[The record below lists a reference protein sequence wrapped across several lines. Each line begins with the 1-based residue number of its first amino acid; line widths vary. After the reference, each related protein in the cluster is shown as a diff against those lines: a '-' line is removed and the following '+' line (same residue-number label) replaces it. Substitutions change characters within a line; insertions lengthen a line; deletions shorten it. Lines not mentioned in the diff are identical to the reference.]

1 MLENDLFI
9 HNMVKEANFVNFKN
23 NIISILKKIINKKTK
38 AELKSVTIESTKH
51 LLESLTWYKELKIT
65 ILKENLCVK
74 SVQPYLSVFS
84 PSRGKYGPKVTPYF
98 NTFHAVRMQ
107 VKKDMIITK
116 QSKKTQTRLP

>member
-1 MLENDLFI
+1 MLENELFI

-38 AELKSVTIESTKH
+38 AELKNVTIESTKH

-74 SVQPYLSVFS
+74 SVQPYLSVFR
-84 PSRGKYGPKVTPYF
+84 PSTGKYGPKVTLYL

-107 VKKDMIITK
+107 VKGHDHN
-116 QSKKTQTRLP
+116 